1 MPVGA
6 LFPMEGLAMKFL
18 RHDDLKAKG
27 IQWSRTHIIR
37 LERAGKF
44 PKRVR
49 IGANSFGYVAE
60 EIDNHIAQLAAARA
74 I

>member
-1 MPVGA
+1 MTI
-6 LFPMEGLAMKFL
+6 L

-27 IQWSRTHIIR
+27 IRWSRTHIIR

-60 EIDNHIAQLAAARA
+60 EIDNHIAQLAAARG
-74 I
+74 

>member
-1 MPVGA
+1 MLVGA
-6 LFPMEGLAMKFL
+6 PFPMELYMTII

-49 IGANSFGYVAE
+49 VGANSFGYLE
-60 EIDNHIAQLAAARA
+60 SEIDAHIAQLAAARG
-74 I
+74 